1 MHKTIRKVVLGTP
14 TKHYQTRVCRV
25 DQATRLSR
33 TTGEALSTVIS
44 TLQRSNGPPPI
55 PSTWSRPWNIIFSI
69 EFCCS
74 CWKNAQY
81 YLDGGGVWWGTNG
94 DDSDEGTRRTCH
106 RKQVFTMCPEEE
118 DGQRGDQR
126 RSAVPT
132 DHTRKEEEKARN
144 LDIRHASV
152 RVSICCCCFPL
163 LPWRKRRL
171 VFVRHMPRKE
181 LKPTLPRRWPSNV
194 TRE

>member
-94 DDSDEGTRRTCH
+94 YDSDEGTRRTGH

-118 DGQRGDQR
+118 DGKRGDQR

-132 DHTRKEEEKARN
+132 DHKKRRGKSNKPRHQARFCSRFNLPLLFSTPPLEEKKAR
-144 LDIRHASV
+144 IRSSYAE
-152 RVSICCCCFPL
+152 
-163 LPWRKRRL
+163 KGT
-171 VFVRHMPRKE
+171 KADA
-181 LKPTLPRRWPSNV
+181 TARWPSNV